1 METSFIVRP
10 EHLNHAGTLFGGY
23 MMQLADESAFVAAT
37 LTFPNTQ
44 FVTKLFGQF
53 DFLTP
58 VQSGEIVTIRADVV
72 KKGNTSCEV
81 RIRATN
87 RSKGREVFST
97 SAVMVNLINGIK
109 TPLPPPAIPLSEA
122 V

>member
-23 MMQLADESAFVAAT
+23 MMQLADESAYMAAT
-37 LTFPNTQ
+37 LAFPNTQ

-58 VQSGEIVTIRADVV
+58 VQAGEIVTIKADVV
-72 KKGNTSCEV
+72 KRRTTSCV
-81 RIRATN
+81 VQIKAAN
-87 RSKGREVFST
+87 RTKNREVFST
-97 SAVMVNLINGIK
+97 SAVMVNMVDGKK
-109 TPLPPPAIPLSEA
+109 TPIPGAGLDSNNG
-122 V
+122 